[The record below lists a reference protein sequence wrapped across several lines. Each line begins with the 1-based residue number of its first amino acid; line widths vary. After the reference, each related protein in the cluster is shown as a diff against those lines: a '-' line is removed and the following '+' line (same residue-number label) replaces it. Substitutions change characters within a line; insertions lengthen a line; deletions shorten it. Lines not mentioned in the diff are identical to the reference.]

1 MNLFAS
7 ITVEDKEVDEM
18 NIDEVGILHLKIE
31 R

>member
-18 NIDEVGILHLKIE
+18 TIDEVGILHLKIE